1 MDKQRSVTPPPK
13 KAKPSLHPSAGL
25 RRPDTTI
32 TICVGTLSNGIWLKS
47 LTDSITDL
55 KTTVAPLVK
64 TTGEVK
70 NSAIPSLIQQVAEI
84 DELVGKVMHGMRALE
99 EQNKNIL
106 GTLEAQDK
114 DLTNLEA
121 RFKLFE
127 EQTEKTI
134 KAKHLG
140 GGAVPGSDEEEVG
153 GNNEGRD
160 NVKLRNNSLN
170 SFVRAAFYGL
180 MGIEERSEQLKDP
193 ILRGYWVPDTSSKTP
208 NDDQLLRDIPVTTTI
223 ILGV

>member
-1 MDKQRSVTPPPK
+1 MDKQRSVMPPPK

-25 RRPDTTI
+25 RRPDATI
-32 TICVGTLSNGIWLKS
+32 TICVGTLSNGICECCS
-47 LTDSITDL
+47 PDSVTDL

-64 TTGEVK
+64 MTGEVK

-84 DELVGKVMHGMRALE
+84 DELVGKVMHDMRALE

-106 GTLEAQDK
+106 GMLEAQDK

-134 KAKHLG
+134 KAKHFG
-140 GGAVPGSDEEEVG
+140 GGEVPGSDAEEVG
-153 GNNEGRD
+153 GNIEGCD
-160 NVKLRNNSLN
+160 NVKLHNNSLN
-170 SFVRAAFYGL
+170 VSIVVF
-180 MGIEERSEQLKDP
+180 K
-193 ILRGYWVPDTSSKTP
+193 
-208 NDDQLLRDIPVTTTI
+208 
-223 ILGV
+223 